1 MGDLI
6 NYSGVYRITCSPTGK
21 TYIGSAKRF
30 KARWSLH
37 KVQLRQG
44 KHHSPH
50 LQNAWDKH
58 GQDAF
63 VFEILLVC
71 APEMAVFY
79 EQVFIDAVRPEFNIC
94 QTAGSNLGLKHSPRS
109 RQKMSQVQRDVRPK
123 YEWKGRQRCLTD
135 IAEIEGCDQ
144 GLLIAR
150 VLGLGK
156 TVQEAVKMGESRVR
170 LHEHE
175 GRHQNLSAWAREIG
189 VHVARLNHY
198 IKRGLTVGE
207 AKRLMDAAS
216 KSISF
221 SEFCKLNSANITTAK
236 SRIKNGMSVMEAI
249 TRPVAETGIRCR
261 NTGVA

>member
-94 QTAGSNLGLKHSPRS
+94 QTAGSNIGSRHSES
-109 RQKMSQVQRDVRPK
+109 AKKKMSAVQRSVRPK
-123 YEWKGRQRCLTD
+123 YMWKGEMLCLTD
-135 IAEIEGCDQ
+135 IAEMENFEKE
-144 GLLIAR
+144 LLIAR

-156 TVQEAVKMGESRVR
+156 SVIDAIAMGDSQMQ
-170 LHEHE
+170 LYEH
-175 GRHQNLSAWAREIG
+175 GGKQQSVSAWARELG

-198 IKRGLTVGE
+198 IKRGLSIGE
-207 AKRLMDAAS
+207 AIRTMESSEKAL
-216 KSISF
+216 SF
-221 SEFCKLNSANITTAK
+221 AEFCKINGVNMTTTK
-236 SRIKNGMSVMEAI
+236 SRIKKGLSVFEAI
-249 TRPVAETGIRCR
+249 TQPISMTGVRCR
-261 NTGVA
+261 NLEAQ